1 MLQNLTRSLQADF
14 AQTVEREIVQRTW
27 GRIHQLQVEVSGDR
41 LHVHGYTPSY
51 YVKQLAIQAVLEK
64 QESFG
69 SPPVDVDIQ
78 VGAGEAGFH
87 RAGTGRWTGKP

>member
-1 MLQNLTRSLQADF
+1 MLQNLTRSRQADF

-27 GRIHQLQVEVSGDR
+27 GRIHQLHVEVFDDR

-78 VGAGEAGFH
+78 VGAGDASFG
-87 RAGTGRWTGKP
+87 RAETDRGTRKP

>member
-1 MLQNLTRSLQADF
+1 MLKKLTRSRQAEF
-14 AQTVEREIVQRTW
+14 VQIVEREIVQRTW
-27 GRIHQLQVEVSGDR
+27 GRVHCLQIEVSGDR
-41 LHVHGYTPSY
+41 LQVHGYTPTY

-78 VGAGEAGFH
+78 VGGGETRSGWD
-87 RAGTGRWTGKP
+87 GTDR